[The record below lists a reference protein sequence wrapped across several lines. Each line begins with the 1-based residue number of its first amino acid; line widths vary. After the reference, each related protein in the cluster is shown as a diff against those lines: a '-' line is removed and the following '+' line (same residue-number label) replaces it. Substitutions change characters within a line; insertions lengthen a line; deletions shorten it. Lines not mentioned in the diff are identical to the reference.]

1 MMWERESKCFLGRRE
16 RRKRERERER
26 ESDGPFK
33 YLQTEEQD
41 VTPRHVRNG

>member
-1 MMWERESKCFLGRRE
+1 MCPWKKREEKE
-16 RRKRERERER
+16 RERERER